1 MLLVD
6 VFLMAGELLTGW
18 SILGCGMIAGG
29 FGVLA
34 WDVVRETAGLSEI
47 DPLARLRARHSKLP
61 RARGMRAS
69 VTVVGN

>member
-29 FGVLA
+29 FGVLV
-34 WDVVRETAGLSEI
+34 WDVAGATAVQMDE
-47 DPLARLRARHSKLP
+47 LR
-61 RARGMRAS
+61 
-69 VTVVGN
+69 VQEE